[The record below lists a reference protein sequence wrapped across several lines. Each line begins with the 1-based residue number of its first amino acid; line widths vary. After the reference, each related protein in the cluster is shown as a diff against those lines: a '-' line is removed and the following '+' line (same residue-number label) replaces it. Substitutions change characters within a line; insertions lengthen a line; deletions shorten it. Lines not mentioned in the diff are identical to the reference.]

1 MPFRAGGYIQIECPP
16 HKVAYADFDV
26 PDEYRSDWDKFNLF
40 RYVSEV
46 KEPTLRAYS
55 MANYPEEKGIIMLN
69 VRIATPP
76 PKVPDAPPGI
86 MSSYIWSLKPG
97 DKVTISGPFGEFFAK
112 ETDAEMVFIGGG
124 AGWRRC
130 VRIFST
136 SSSACTARAKSASGT
151 APVRCAKCSTMRSLN
166 SWRATIQTLPST
178 SRSPI
183 RCRKITGPG
192 IPALSIT
199 FCTRTIYAITRRR
212 KTASSTCVGRR

>member
-1 MPFRAGGYIQIECPP
+1 MVPFRAGGYIQIECPP

-97 DKVTISGPFGEFFAK
+97 
-112 ETDAEMVFIGGG
+112 
-124 AGWRRC
+124 
-130 VRIFST
+130 
-136 SSSACTARAKSASGT
+136 
-151 APVRCAKCSTMRSLN
+151 
-166 SWRATIQTLPST
+166 
-178 SRSPI
+178 I
-183 RCRKITGPG
+183 R
-192 IPALSIT
+192 
-199 FCTRTIYAITRRR
+199 
-212 KTASSTCVGRR
+212 